1 MVLPVK
7 VFEVRS
13 LEGNPLN
20 KLTGWR
26 ELEKVDGEEDL
37 QLVTEIIE
45 LEDEEGLLS
54 GIFAK
59 DFYRER
65 TYRRRVI
72 SSPQTEEAP
81 FWILKH
87 GGRNFLIVMAPSV
100 ARGVKKLLSNHVAV
114 ALGNILNADVREVR
128 INHETLQRL
137 HESNPQA
144 TNLIW
149 FDNMDLPG
157 VDKLCLSGQGL
168 ADTGMYKEYIDHG
181 MIWYVVFTSQPRG
194 YTIGITRSVVITNFS
209 KTTEEEFIDFVRDD
223 ILKLI
228 EA

>member
-7 VFEVRS
+7 VFEIRG
-13 LEGNPLN
+13 LEGNLLE

-26 ELEKVDGEEDL
+26 ELEQVEDEEDL

-45 LEDEEGLLS
+45 VEEKEDTIT
-54 GIFAK
+54 GIFAR

-65 TYRRRVI
+65 TYRRRI
-72 SSPQTEEAP
+72 MSSPQTEEAP
-81 FWILKH
+81 FWIIKDNDRH
-87 GGRNFLIVMAPSV
+87 FLIVMAPSV
-100 ARGVKKLLSNHVAV
+100 ARGVKKLLSNHVAL
-114 ALGNILNADVREVR
+114 AIGEILNADVRESR

-149 FDNMDLPG
+149 FDNVDIPG
-157 VDKLCLSGQGL
+157 VNKLCLSGQGL

-181 MIWYVVFTSQPRG
+181 MIWYVVFTSKSRN
-194 YTIGITRSVVITNFS
+194 YTIGITRNVVITNFS
-209 KTTEEEFIDFVRDD
+209 KSTEEEFVEFIRED
-223 ILKLI
+223 IFKLI
-228 EA
+228 E

>member
-7 VFEVRS
+7 IFEIRG
-13 LEGNPLN
+13 LEGNPLD
-20 KLTGWR
+20 KLIGWR
-26 ELEKVDGEEDL
+26 ETEPVEGDEDI

-45 LEDEEGLLS
+45 VKEEDGVIS

-59 DFYRER
+59 DFYREHI
-65 TYRRRVI
+65 YRRRVMAT
-72 SSPQTEEAP
+72 PQTEEAP
-81 FWILKH
+81 FWILNH
-87 GGRNFLIVMAPSV
+87 EGRRFLVVMAPSV

-114 ALGNILNADVREVR
+114 ALGAILNADIREAR
-128 INHETLQRL
+128 ISYETLQKL

-149 FDNMDLPG
+149 FDNVDMPG

-181 MIWYVVFTSQPRG
+181 MIWYVVFTSQPKG
-194 YTIGITRSVVITNFS
+194 YTIGITRSAVVTNFS
-209 KTTEEEFIDFVRDD
+209 KTTEEEFIEFIRDE